1 MSVSNMACLLYREKA
16 YRDFERVQAEAS
28 VGLCGEAGP

>member
-1 MSVSNMACLLYREKA
+1 MACLLYRKKL

-28 VGLCGEAGP
+28 VGFGGEAGP